1 MRRAWLAALVLS
13 ASACAT
19 AMRRTMPSS
28 AHDWLDALTTAKAD
42 AAQGH
47 YDDADRVLYDF
58 SQRYAGAPE
67 AREAAFWRALFKL
80 DPANR
85 AGSPRAAEEQLGE
98 YLGDTAGALH
108 RAEAQTLL
116 RLAGV
121 LDSLVERR
129 PAATTSDPLTE
140 EAAATAQQRAD
151 ELQKEL
157 DHLRDELAKKTDEL
171 NRIKKRLSD
180 RPPSP

>member
-1 MRRAWLAALVLS
+1 MRRLLLAALVLS
-13 ASACAT
+13 TGACAT
-19 AMRRTMPSS
+19 AMRRSMPPS
-28 AHDWLDALTTAKAD
+28 ARDWLEALGTAKAD

-58 SQRYAGAPE
+58 AQRYAGAPE
-67 AREAAFWRALFKL
+67 AREATYWRAVFKL

-85 AGSPRAAEEQLGE
+85 AGSPRAAEEQLQE
-98 YLGDTAGALH
+98 YLADTAGTLH
-108 RAEAQTLL
+108 RAEARTLL
-116 RLAGV
+116 RIASA

-129 PAATTSDPLTE
+129 PVATTSDPLTE

-151 ELQKEL
+151 ELQKEV
-157 DHLRDELAKKTDEL
+157 DRLRDELAKKVDEL

-180 RPPSP
+180 RPPGP